1 MPKQD
6 TVIVFSA
13 HSDDFVIGAG
23 GTIAKYAK
31 EGKKVL
37 ILVMSYGEKSHPW
50 MKDEVTQ
57 KFRAEEAFNAAAVL
71 GCQVV
76 FFNLIEL
83 KFLEDFKKKKLE
95 QKIKEILHHEQP
107 FKIFTHSNEDPHPD
121 HRATRKI
128 TMDVVKKLRLRPE
141 VYQYA
146 IWNPV
151 SFRTHAVPRL
161 YVNITPTFSQ
171 KIKALNQFPSQRFQA
186 IYPLS
191 LPIFFRNII
200 TGLKI
205 RTWLAEEFHLVS

>member
-1 MPKQD
+1 MPHKD

-31 EGKKVL
+31 EGKRVL
-37 ILVMSYGEKSHPW
+37 VLVMSYGEKSHPW

-57 KFRAEEAFNAAAVL
+57 KFRAEEAFNAADVL
-71 GCQVV
+71 GCQVI

-83 KFLEDFKKKKLE
+83 KFLEDYKQKKLE
-95 QKIKEILHHEQP
+95 HKIAEIINHEKP
-107 FKIFTHSNEDPHPD
+107 VKILTHSNEDPHPD
-121 HRATRKI
+121 HRATHNITRAVLKKI
-128 TMDVVKKLRLRPE
+128 RFRPE

-151 SFRTHAVPRL
+151 SFRTPAVPRL
-161 YVNITPTFSQ
+161 YVNITPTFSR
-171 KIKALNQFPSQRFQA
+171 KIKALNQFPSQRFQV

-205 RTWLAEEFHLVS
+205 KTWVAEEFHLVQ